1 MPRKS
6 NKPENENAAGKVKQ
20 PLSVPDKAEW
30 GGFINIRL
38 SDEQKEDFFSWYAEN
53 PVGAGAMLDDLLGAG
68 AKVTL
73 AFDAQNGCF
82 IASVTGALLTDSP
95 GVRFVSTSRASTMT
109 EVIALTVWKHFLL
122 VRGDYGNYRP
132 RDNNFMSWG

>member
-6 NKPENENAAGKVKQ
+6 SKPTENVAKNEQRQ
-20 PLSVPDKAEW
+20 PLGVPDKAEW

-38 SDEQKEDFFSWYAEN
+38 SDDQKEDFFKWYEEN
-53 PVGAGAMLDDLLGAG
+53 PVGAGAMLDDLLALG

-73 AFDAQNGCF
+73 AFDARNECF
-82 IASVTGALLTDSP
+82 IVSVTGALLADSP

-109 EVIALTVWKHFLL
+109 EVVALTVWKHFLL

>member
-1 MPRKS
+1 MPRKTNNARS
-6 NKPENENAAGKVKQ
+6 ANASPEVNQ

-38 SDEQKEDFFSWYAEN
+38 SETQKEEFFSWYEGN
-53 PVGAGAMLDDLLGAG
+53 PVGVGAMLDDLLGSG

-73 AFDAQNGCF
+73 AFDAHNGCF
-82 IASVTGALLTDSP
+82 IASVTGALLADSP

-109 EVIALTVWKHFLL
+109 EVTALTVWKHFLL